1 MRLAVAAI
9 GVIVLVIMG
18 TDPLSPGVTLGTSW
32 PDPAVVYQLVPVGLI
47 EFVAVFAIM
56 SALVTALVL
65 VARSGRGHAFA
76 DLVRPGL
83 LACGAVVAVALPG
96 VICSRG
102 VVGRRRLRPRRRA
115 GGSAHLVRG
124 QLGGK
129 EGPGRR
135 RRGRPAGP
143 ARGRDAGPSGSYP
156 RRNERFDAQPEVG
169 RYPAAGY
176 EDDAGT
182 ARPHGPGRRFGD
194 RDSDIGYP
202 ALAAL
207 AAERSD
213 LAGERRAGDYG
224 IGEYG
229 SGRYG
234 AGRPDSG
241 QFDSGQFDSGQF
253 DSAQF
258 DSAQFDSAQFDSG
271 QLDAGGYPAAGPGS
285 RRGHEPAGSDLQADL
300 FGQIT
305 IYTLLEDRIDEFD
318 RMTEQVVEQVRAEEP
333 GTLVYIVH
341 AVPTAPMQRIL
352 YEVYRDRAAYDEH
365 LTQHYMAR
373 YMAERRSMVLATNA
387 IELGLQ
393 QAKVSPLPSYSAIS
407 DILSESGIDLTGVT
421 RSPRGSR
428 TSGGDRYGRP
438 APRELPAPGAGR
450 YSRHRPDGPDVDGPD
465 VEGPDVEG
473 PDFEGPDFR
482 RPGFQGPDYDGPD
495 FRGPGFRGPDYDG
508 PDFRGPGFR
517 GPDYDGPDFR
527 GPDFR
532 GPDDDRPDD
541 RGPDHRDPGYHG
553 ADYREPG
560 YQEPG
565 YHGPDYREPGYQEP
579 GYEEPGYHGPDYR
592 EPGYRE
598 PGNREPGY
606 PGHDHQGPE
615 YEGPDDRSDYHGPE
629 RDGWGRVRGEDGY
642 R

>member
-1 MRLAVAAI
+1 VA
-9 GVIVLVIMG
+9 
-18 TDPLSPGVTLGTSW
+18 
-32 PDPAVVYQLVPVGLI
+32 
-47 EFVAVFAIM
+47 
-56 SALVTALVL
+56 
-65 VARSGRGHAFA
+65 
-76 DLVRPGL
+76 
-83 LACGAVVAVALPG
+83 
-96 VICSRG
+96 
-102 VVGRRRLRPRRRA
+102 
-115 GGSAHLVRG
+115 G
-124 QLGGK
+124 Q
-129 EGPGRR
+129 RD
-135 RRGRPAGP
+135 RRG
-143 ARGRDAGPSGSYP
+143 GRDAGPSGSYP
-156 RRNERFDAQPEVG
+156 RRNERFDAQREVG

-176 EDDAGT
+176 EDDAGYGAP
-182 ARPHGPGRRFGD
+182 ARTGQTSRD

-253 DSAQF
+253 DSGQFDSGQF

-271 QLDAGGYPAAGPGS
+271 RLDAGGYPAAGPGS

-305 IYTLLEDRIDEFD
+305 IYTLLEERIDEFD
-318 RMTEQVVEQVRAEEP
+318 RMTEQVVEQVRAKEP

-352 YEVYRDRAAYDEH
+352 YEVYQDRPAYDEH
-365 LTQHYMAR
+365 LIQHYMTR
-373 YMAERRSMVLATNA
+373 YTAERRSMVLATNA

-465 VEGPDVEG
+465 VEGPDFEG

-508 PDFRGPGFR
+508 PDFRGP
-517 GPDYDGPDFR
+517 
-527 GPDFR
+527 DFR
-532 GPDDDRPDD
+532 GPDDDGPDD

-579 GYEEPGYHGPDYR
+579 GYQEPGYQEPGYRGPDYR

-598 PGNREPGY
+598 PGYREPGY